1 MAAAHTPWSAHYA
14 VPGILRHLVSAD
26 LRPPIPGGIPFRMSE
41 SRAHDEMKLFRF
53 LQAQA
58 GVSRRKALDLV
69 LAGEVTVN
77 GERVVDPFLLL
88 TRGEV
93 SRLALRGHPL
103 SIEPREARVYRLY
116 KPAGMLCSHDDPFSG
131 NTVGRVLRA
140 DGFLGYTW
148 VGRLDQDAE
157 GLLLLSNDGDVIQA
171 FTHPRYEV
179 HKVYRVW
186 LAESPS
192 ERELDRVLRSMQ
204 GGIEDDGEVLR
215 ILDGRVERRPRH
227 VRITLTEGRKH
238 EIKRLFAR
246 FGFSVSR
253 LLRVAVGPVQLG
265 DLAPG
270 AWDRLPPPEEASLIE
285 QARTL
290 LARAGETSD
299 RDLLDD
305 IHPVGRQ
312 AG

>member
-1 MAAAHTPWSAHYA
+1 

-131 NTVGRVLRA
+131 NTVGRLLRA

-186 LAESPS
+186 LTESPS

-246 FGFSVSR
+246 FGLSVSR

-270 AWDRLPPPEEASLIE
+270 AWDRLPPPEEVSLIE

-305 IHPVGRQ
+305 IHPAGRQ